1 MDRVG
6 TRGSGGERSVDR
18 EESRGVRL
26 RALVMVN
33 EGQRRPVDEQLD
45 G

>member
-6 TRGSGGERSVDR
+6 TRGSGGERSVDG

-26 RALVMVN
+26 RALVTVN
-33 EGQRRPVDEQLD
+33 EGRRRPMDERLD